1 MHTSSTQRR
10 MGFGKEKPM
19 TTKTTHF
26 TLEEARTLGE
36 TIGIDWT
43 TSPFEAEEFR
53 TGLEVELEHGA
64 HDPQTDV
71 TGDDPILTAKIAWAH
86 LKELPDYYTRL
97 TAMEA
102 EAES

>member
-1 MHTSSTQRR
+1 
-10 MGFGKEKPM
+10 M
-19 TTKTTHF
+19 TTKTSRF

-36 TIGIDWT
+36 TIGIDWA
-43 TSPFEAEEFR
+43 TSPFAVEELR

-71 TGDDPILTAKIAWAH
+71 TGDDPVLTAKIAWAH

>member
-1 MHTSSTQRR
+1 MTITTSR
-10 MGFGKEKPM
+10 
-19 TTKTTHF
+19 F
-26 TLEEARTLGE
+26 TVEEARTLGE

-43 TSPFEAEEFR
+43 TSPFEPEEFR
-53 TGLEVELEHGA
+53 VGLDVELEHGA
-64 HDPQTDV
+64 HDPQTNV

-102 EAES
+102 EAEG